1 VSVSHLQRALLAQV
15 DREQTFVGNIAID
28 AASTSATIEPP
39 GTLAGTLL
47 LVSTGTPSSLP
58 PRTWTSGN
66 AGPPAVSRFAAS
78 RAASE
83 FFMIQ
88 YGDANATLASAI
100 VLTMAPRSAAIAVAV
115 LRVLVVG
122 VMPFVLEAGREPV
135 QHAGRC
141 RG

>member
-78 RAASE
+78 RAASVRSHHQVSAG
-83 FFMIQ
+83 I
-88 YGDANATLASAI
+88 DAALA
-100 VLTMAPRSAAIAVAV
+100 
-115 LRVLVVG
+115 
-122 VMPFVLEAGREPV
+122 
-135 QHAGRC
+135 C
-141 RG
+141 